1 MNLLIPALCGAG
13 IVTVIGYG
21 LVTAWVARQA
31 RDRAGSGERWGTSRT
46 ITNDGKTVRVSSVR
60 SPKHRDWQEVRKVTK

>member
-21 LVTAWVARQA
+21 LVTACVARQA
-31 RDRAGSGERWGTSRT
+31 RDRAGYVQHRIVNGRNVTQVVAREAGGW
-46 ITNDGKTVRVSSVR
+46 SVR
-60 SPKHRDWQEVRKVTK
+60 ITEVDGEVVGR